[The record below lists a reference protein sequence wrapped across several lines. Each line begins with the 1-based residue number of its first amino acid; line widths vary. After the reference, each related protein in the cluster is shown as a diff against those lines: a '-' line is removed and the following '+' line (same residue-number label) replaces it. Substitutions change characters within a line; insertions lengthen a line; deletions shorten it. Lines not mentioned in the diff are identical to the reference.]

1 MLYKLIEIYKR
12 DNMKTIFKVG
22 MKVYDQ
28 LNFPNKEGKITKI
41 EDDGSEY
48 PIAVCFSK
56 DSYRCYYDLNGCIIK
71 GKQPTLSTK
80 QYTVELKGFEQKPSV
95 PTYEEILLE
104 KGCCVSITKTLILPD
119 EKLVNAF
126 EALAKLIWLRDYYNE
141 GWQPNWK
148 DKDEKRFFIEVWDI
162 GFFEED
168 SYRRQRPLI
177 FKTRSIAKKF
187 IEEQKELLKIA
198 KPLL

>member
-1 MLYKLIEIYKR
+1 M
-12 DNMKTIFKVG
+12 
-22 MKVYDQ
+22 
-28 LNFPNKEGKITKI
+28 
-41 EDDGSEY
+41 
-48 PIAVCFSK
+48 
-56 DSYRCYYDLNGCIIK
+56 
-71 GKQPTLSTK
+71 
-80 QYTVELKGFEQKPSV
+80 
-95 PTYEEILLE
+95 E
-104 KGCCVSITKTLILPD
+104 KGCYVSITKNLILPD

-187 IEEQKELLKIA
+187 IEEQKELLRIA
-198 KPLL
+198 EPLL